1 MARKETDVAVPMI
14 EVDRKVLE
22 ATARIIG
29 PSSAAA
35 QALADADAHD
45 GETAFFRSG
54 TTILVQKKAPTSGQ
68 WRN

>member
-1 MARKETDVAVPMI
+1 MPRSKMTR
-14 EVDRKVLE
+14 VDRSVLE
-22 ATARIIG
+22 ATAQIIG

-45 GETAFFRSG
+45 GETAFFRLG
-54 TTILVQKKAPTSGQ
+54 LTIVVQKKAPTGQ